1 MSKAKVEQVL
11 GLSKGLES
19 RLEMIK
25 LLIPLGLEA
34 IKEMLEE
41 EVEKLAGKKY
51 ERDESDLRRW
61 GSNQGSAYL
70 GGQKVSFQVPR
81 VRNTKSKQEVPLE
94 SYQELQ
100 KTSSVDDSI
109 FNKVINGIA
118 TRKYERAVEQVPE
131 AFGMK
136 KSTVS
141 KKFIRASAKNL
152 QKILCRRLEREDII
166 AIFIDGKT
174 FSANELII
182 ALGVT
187 MKGEKVV
194 LGFIESA
201 SENGSVISDFL
212 EGLIERGLNTENE
225 ILFIIDGSKGL
236 RSGIK
241 KVFGENVHVQRCQ
254 WHKRENI
261 VSYLPK
267 AHQMRM
273 RRKLQ
278 AAYNTPSYSEA
289 KRSLEG
295 IKKELKLMNNSAAQS
310 LEEGLEE
317 TLTLQRLGIFAEL
330 GTSFKTTNCIE
341 NLNRQIE
348 QYTGRVCRWKTSDQ
362 RQRWVASAL
371 GEIEPRLRM
380 IKGHRHLKMLRERMK
395 NTQPIAKERLAA

>member
-70 GGQKVSFQVPR
+70 GGQKISFQVPR

-166 AIFIDGKT
+166 AIFIVFRPSTPDTK
-174 FSANELII
+174 L
-182 ALGVT
+182 LGV
-187 MKGEKVV
+187 
-194 LGFIESA
+194 
-201 SENGSVISDFL
+201 
-212 EGLIERGLNTENE
+212 
-225 ILFIIDGSKGL
+225 
-236 RSGIK
+236 
-241 KVFGENVHVQRCQ
+241 
-254 WHKRENI
+254 
-261 VSYLPK
+261 
-267 AHQMRM
+267 
-273 RRKLQ
+273 
-278 AAYNTPSYSEA
+278 
-289 KRSLEG
+289 
-295 IKKELKLMNNSAAQS
+295 
-310 LEEGLEE
+310 
-317 TLTLQRLGIFAEL
+317 
-330 GTSFKTTNCIE
+330 
-341 NLNRQIE
+341 
-348 QYTGRVCRWKTSDQ
+348 
-362 RQRWVASAL
+362 
-371 GEIEPRLRM
+371 
-380 IKGHRHLKMLRERMK
+380 
-395 NTQPIAKERLAA
+395 